1 MNYKG
6 ILYYLGFFCFP
17 ISAIAFI
24 NILYSSYSNY
34 FLSLESYTTVLFL
47 SLFIG
52 IIFLIIGRK
61 KTKKIEFVDQILLI
75 ILVYITSSIFISLP
89 FYLSNYQIPFI
100 NSLFESVSGITGTGF
115 TIFDNIKYLDPT
127 LIFWRSISQWVGGL
141 YFLIFLVIFF
151 SNNQY
156 NFKLNNLVYIR
167 DKNINQEINIKKN
180 VTEVFSLYIIFSAI
194 IFSLFSIADIR
205 LFNSLNLAMTIISA
219 GGFIPT
225 DNLQQI
231 IKTNTQE
238 IFLIISFLITT
249 LNIFFFYNIFT
260 KRNFLKTHYEDLTLL
275 SLIIFLGLSLYFILK
290 EFSLLQIF
298 ISVLSSLSTSGISV
312 ITIDNKYTLFFLFLS
327 IIGGSIV
334 SNTSGIKFIRFFIL
348 LKSSLIEIFK
358 LVKPNNI
365 INQNLLLSE
374 HKINIDNIKLSF
386 FIFISFFI
394 SVFFLSSL
402 LLLDNINF
410 ENSLKIAML
419 TITNTV
425 SSGLYGIDDFS
436 FVKLLTSSKIFII
449 IFMIIGKIE
458 LISIFLLIKII
469 FFKN

>member
-1 MNYKG
+1 MNIKG
-6 ILYYLGFFCFP
+6 ILYYLGLFCFP
-17 ISAIAFI
+17 ISVLAFV

-34 FLSLESYTTVLFL
+34 LLSLESYIVVLFL
-47 SLFIG
+47 SLFVG
-52 IIFLIIGRK
+52 ISFFIIGRK
-61 KTKKIEFVDQILLI
+61 KTKKIEFFDQILLV
-75 ILVYITSSIFISLP
+75 ILVYLTSSFFISLP

-156 NFKLNNLVYIR
+156 NFKLNNYVFTR
-167 DKNINQEINIKKN
+167 DKNVNQEINIKKN
-180 VTEVFSLYIIFSAI
+180 TVEVFSLYIIFSTI
-194 IFSLFSIADIR
+194 IFFLFSIADIR
-205 LFNSLNLAMTIISA
+205 LFNSLNLAMTIVSA

-225 DNLQQI
+225 DNLGQI

-238 IFLIISFLITT
+238 FFLIMSFLMVT
-249 LNIFFFYNIFT
+249 LNIYFFYNIFT
-260 KRNFLKTHYEDLTLL
+260 KKNFFKSHYEDFALL
-275 SLIIFLGLSLYFILK
+275 FLILFISFFLFFILK
-290 EFSLLQIF
+290 DFNFLQIF
-298 ISVLSSLSTSGISV
+298 MGVLSSLSTSGIS
-312 ITIDNKYTLFFLFLS
+312 TFEIDNRYTLFFLFLS
-327 IIGGSIV
+327 IVGGSIV
-334 SNTSGIKFIRFFIL
+334 SNTSGIKFLRFFIL
-348 LKSSLIEIFK
+348 LKSTFVEIFK

-365 INQNLLLSE
+365 INQNLLFSD
-374 HKINIDNIKLSF
+374 HKINIENTKLSF

-410 ENSLKIAML
+410 ENSFKISML
-419 TITNTV
+419 TLTNTV
-425 SSGLYGIDDFS
+425 SSGLYGLNDFS
-436 FVKLLTSSKIFII
+436 FVQLLTSSKIFII
-449 IFMIIGKIE
+449 IFMIIAKIE
-458 LISIFLLIKII
+458 LISIFLLIKNF